1 MNAIPNQKVKTEE
14 TMLDFEITFKDL
26 GEKTRFPS
34 ELDTSKLKLDVGCGG
49 SEQYCANTV
58 RGDINVDVR
67 KPLKK
72 VENFVLCDV
81 NYLPFPEGLFQKVFF
96 YDVIEHLEN
105 PFKALSEIYNVLC
118 EKGVV
123 ELSTP
128 NSLHWRNFFRA
139 MRDKDL
145 LLTCDCDS
153 KYKPDH
159 IVTWT
164 DAEMRSLLLKAG
176 FSEIAFNWR
185 ILAITL
191 IHDPRHAKIDLM
203 VFKLFP
209 FFKRVTAR
217 AMIVSAMKTKVNG
230 RNQLT
235 FLH

>member
-1 MNAIPNQKVKTEE
+1 MKNQKVKTEK
-14 TMLDFEITFKDL
+14 TMLGFEVTLRDL

-34 ELDTSKLKLDVGCGG
+34 KLDTSKLKLDVGCGG

-72 VENFVLCDV
+72 LENFVLCDV
-81 NYLPFPEGLFQKVFF
+81 YYLPFPEGVFQKVFF

-118 EKGVV
+118 EKGVL
-123 ELSTP
+123 EISTP
-128 NSLHWRNFFRA
+128 NPLHWRNFFRA
-139 MRDKDL
+139 MRDKDI

-176 FSEIAFNWR
+176 FSDITFNWR
-185 ILAITL
+185 ILTITL
-191 IHDPRHAKIDLM
+191 ISNPRHAKIDLV
-203 VFKLFP
+203 VFKSFP

-217 AMIVSAMKTKVNG
+217 AMIVFAMKIKVDD
-230 RNQLT
+230 
-235 FLH
+235 